1 MRLTDPWV
9 NKRVDTN
16 FPSVFFFDFENI
28 IFSCNKDVHWL
39 KMLKEHELSA
49 VALQPSTDKNGIQN
63 EYDIYRKGEIKRK
76 IWIKAK

>member
-1 MRLTDPWV
+1 MNMLCCVPKMASRVRQTKTRIKNY
-9 NKRVDTN
+9 NK
-16 FPSVFFFDFENI
+16 NI
-28 IFSCNKDVHWL
+28 HWL

-63 EYDIYRKGEIKRK
+63 EYNIYRKGEIKRK